1 MYRFLKHKVRH
12 LDYLLKD
19 LDSGNVCPAC
29 PQVCHEIPPFLCT
42 LNTVCIHNDCCS
54 YIHLLRGN
62 LELCG
67 EARGSQIVW
76 APLNMYLTNLNH
88 N

>member
-42 LNTVCIHNDCCS
+42 LNTVCIHNDYCIATYTC
-54 YIHLLRGN
+54 
-62 LELCG
+62 LEVTWNFVAKPEG
-67 EARGSQIVW
+67 
-76 APLNMYLTNLNH
+76 H
-88 N
+88 K